1 VPQDE
6 LSVFDRPK
14 QDDCFYWVIN
24 NLNYVALIFVK
35 SFWHGPTTNNLPNRR
50 QADKPAQA
58 RIVGKIAKVS
68 SPHGTLEFSR
78 WYDTERKAKLA
89 VTKKR
94 KVA

>member
-1 VPQDE
+1 MDQ
-6 LSVFDRPK
+6 L
-14 QDDCFYWVIN
+14 QTIY
-24 NLNYVALIFVK
+24 LIVGK
-35 SFWHGPTTNNLPNRR
+35 LI
-50 QADKPAQA
+50 KPAQA

-89 VTKKR
+89 ITKKR

>member
-1 VPQDE
+1 MDQ
-6 LSVFDRPK
+6 L
-14 QDDCFYWVIN
+14 QTIY
-24 NLNYVALIFVK
+24 LIVGK
-35 SFWHGPTTNNLPNRR
+35 LI
-50 QADKPAQA
+50 KPAQA
-58 RIVGKIAKVS
+58 RIVGNIAKVS